1 MANKTEYELL
11 LEMAAKLDPSY
22 RTAMESARKGVQD
35 VGDEAKDSADD
46 IGVMDIAM
54 GNLVANG
61 ISALISAGAEA
72 AKSIYGMAEETR
84 EFRQDM
90 ATLETA
96 FADAGFTVETAT
108 DTWENLYA
116 IFGEDDRAVEAA
128 NNISRMAKSEE
139 ELNDWVT
146 ITTGIWGKYQ
156 DALPVEGL
164 AEAAGETAKVG
175 QITGV
180 LADALNWG
188 AAEGE
193 TFGVVMKANTKKN
206 EEWNKAVK
214 EAASAEDYF
223 NLALQEC
230 TTEAE
235 RQALINSTLLRIY
248 GSAADQYEET
258 AGNVMDANRAQAD
271 YLQTQAAM
279 GAKIEPITTAVK
291 QGVTDLMNAAL
302 QLLSDV
308 DLAAW
313 AGKIESGFSWFA
325 NTGLPFLIDNLPTL
339 ATVLGGVTTAII
351 AQTAAN
357 KIKTITDLAAA
368 NGMSVMALAQK
379 ALNAAMS
386 ANPIGLIITGITLLV
401 GAFVALW
408 NNCEGFRNF
417 FIGMWEQI
425 KAGITPIINMF
436 KTYLLPVITAVWDNI
451 KARIASAWG
460 FITAAFSNAVNTI
473 KGYVNGII
481 QVFKGIVS
489 FFTGIF
495 SGDMSKAAEG
505 LSQIFDGIKAA
516 WSSIFKGAANAVI
529 NVLNWLIDKIN
540 LISIGPLPNWSILGD
555 YAGAEIGFNIPKI
568 PLLANGGIATGPT
581 LAMVG
586 EGTEDEA
593 ILPLSKLGSLMG
605 DTESTSIV
613 YSPNI
618 TVMPGASGGDV
629 KEALSESFEQ
639 FKAYMDRYL
648 REKKRLQFS

>member
-22 RTAMESARKGVQD
+22 RTAMENARKGVRD
-35 VGDEAKDSADD
+35 VGEGAKDSAED
-46 IGVMDIAM
+46 IGVMDIAL

-61 ISALISAGAEA
+61 ISALISAGKDAVM
-72 AKSIYGMAEETR
+72 SIYGMAEETR

-96 FADAGFTVETAT
+96 FTDVGFTVETAT
-108 DTWENLYA
+108 DTWEDLYA

-128 NNISRMAKSEE
+128 NNISRMAKNEE

-175 QITGV
+175 KITGV
-180 LADALNWG
+180 FADALNWG

-206 EEWNKAVK
+206 AEWNKAVK

-235 RQALINSTLLRIY
+235 RQALINSTLLKIY

-258 AGNVMDANRAQAD
+258 AGSVMDANRAQAD
-271 YLQTQAAM
+271 YLQTQAEM
-279 GAKIEPITTAVK
+279 GEKVEPITVAVK

-302 QLLSDV
+302 QLVSDV
-308 DLAAW
+308 DLEAW
-313 AGKIESGFSWFA
+313 AGKIESGFSWFT
-325 NTGLPFLIDNLPTL
+325 NTGLPFLINNLPTL
-339 ATVLGGVTTAII
+339 AFVMGGVTAAIL

-368 NGMSVMALAQK
+368 SGMSVMAFAQK
-379 ALNAAMS
+379 SLNAAMA
-386 ANPIGLIITGITLLV
+386 ANPIGLIITGITLLI
-401 GAFVALW
+401 GAFMLLW

-417 FIGMWEQI
+417 WIGLWDGI
-425 KAGITPIINMF
+425 KAV
-436 KTYLLPVITAVWDNI
+436 L
-451 KARIASAWG
+451 
-460 FITAAFSNAVNTI
+460 
-473 KGYVNGII
+473 KGAVNGII
-481 QVFKGIVS
+481 S
-489 FFTGIF
+489 
-495 SGDMSKAAEG
+495 M
-505 LSQIFDGIKAA
+505 
-516 WSSIFKGAANAVI
+516 
-529 NVLNWLIDKIN
+529 LNWFIDKIN
-540 LISIGPLPNWSILGD
+540 NISVSLPNWGILGD
-555 YAGAEIGFNIPKI
+555 FAGKEIGFNIAKI
-568 PLLANGGIATGPT
+568 PMLAEGGIATGPT
-581 LAMVG
+581 LAMIG
-586 EGTEDEA
+586 EGKEDEA
-593 ILPLSKLGSLMG
+593 VLPLSKLGSLMG
-605 DTESTSIV
+605 GTESASIV

-618 TVMPGASGGDV
+618 TVMPGASGAVV
-629 KEALSESFEQ
+629 KRALSESFEQ